1 MKICMQICKI
11 FLFFIF
17 FTFFI
22 SQSNFSQVIKRNI
35 DYYEIPKLPYVQNP
49 NKELYTIIKN
59 DFNLQLR
66 DGVILDCSKFYP
78 DAPNPYL
85 QNGYPTV
92 IMVHG
97 YGDSKVTLEN
107 FARAQ
112 SEYGYCV
119 YTFSVRGQGNS
130 GGLSNLISRTEALDL
145 IDFVNYVKHDF
156 TTGLD
161 TSKVLITGGSQG
173 GILPFM
179 ASCMG
184 MKVRCIISAL
194 SSPQFASSWI
204 ENGSIKMTFLW
215 TIDYTQD
222 TARYAPQVIA
232 MRNWV
237 YNSDTKAKWDSLA
250 YWLPQ
255 NRDYN
260 NILSQCGVP
269 ILIENAWQD
278 KFFNAL
284 GNLSTIP
291 LITVPDRYYFG
302 AVKGHGGDTSHTE
315 NLWHMN
321 FFDEWYYYWLF
332 DINNGILTRPKYH
345 YAYTM
350 FPEINN
356 MWSFGHDSTTSFPPQ
371 TLSTLK
377 LYFNKNNQLTNTPN
391 INNNDFVN
399 LNNTVASGY
408 TLTQAVQA
416 EFKGSEFNSN
426 FQKAQLVFNTNP
438 LTQDVIITN
447 TPTISLDY
455 SSNANLCQYNFQIYE
470 VNNTKAKLITRVNY
484 TDRNYTVNSRK
495 TYAIQGLSHSH
506 KFKAGNRIRVIVTN
520 LDTAPDDVSFLA
532 TNPHVLPVMVNGINK
547 MYLNSNCYLNFP
559 VLSGGTTF
567 VSNTGTDVPKN
578 YSLSQN
584 YPNPFNPITR
594 INYDLPE
601 NANVKLTIFNI
612 LGVETKTLVNEFK
625 TAGRY
630 SVEFDGGN
638 LASGMYFYRLI
649 VEDRNS
655 KVGNEKIYSAV
666 KKMVL
671 IK

>member
-1 MKICMQICKI
+1 MKNYIQVCKS
-11 FLFFIF
+11 FLFFVVIIIL
-17 FTFFI
+17 I
-22 SQSNFSQVIKRNI
+22 SQNCFPQARKKADN
-35 DYYEIPKLPYVQNP
+35 YEIPKLPYIQNP
-49 NKELYTIIKN
+49 KNTLYTVIKS

-66 DGVILDCSKFYP
+66 DGVILDCTKFYP

-97 YGDSKVTLEN
+97 YGDNKTTLEN
-107 FARAQ
+107 FALAQ
-112 SEYGYCV
+112 SGYGYCV

-145 IDFVNYVKHDF
+145 IEFVNYVKHDF
-156 TTGLD
+156 SSGLD

-173 GILPFM
+173 GILPYM

-194 SSPQFASSWI
+194 SSPTFASNWI

-215 TIDYTQD
+215 TIDYTSD

-232 MRNWV
+232 MRDWV
-237 YNSDTKAKWDSLA
+237 YNSDTKVKWDSLA

-278 KFFNAL
+278 KFFNAY

-332 DINNGILTRPKYH
+332 DINNGILTRPKFH
-345 YAYTM
+345 YAYST

-356 MWSFGHDSTTSFPPQ
+356 MWSFVHDSTNVFPPQ
-371 TLSTLK
+371 NPSTVK
-377 LYFNKNNQLTNTPN
+377 LFFNKNNQLTNTPN
-391 INNNDFVN
+391 GVVNDYIN

-416 EFKGSEFNSN
+416 EFKGSQFTTN
-426 FQKAQLVFNTNP
+426 FQKAQLIFNTST
-438 LTQDVIITN
+438 LAQDIVITN
-447 TPTISLDY
+447 TPTINLDY
-455 SSNANLCQYNFQIYE
+455 SSNANICQFNFQIYE
-470 VNNTKAKLITRVNY
+470 VNSTKAKLVTRVNY
-484 TDRNYTVNSRK
+484 TDRSYIANTRRIVS
-495 TYAIQGLSHSH
+495 IPGLSHSH
-506 KFKAGNRIRVIVTN
+506 KFKAGNKIRVIITN
-520 LDTAPDDVSFLA
+520 LDTAPDDVPFLA
-532 TNPHVLPVMVNGINK
+532 TNPHVLPVMKNGISQIF
-547 MYLNSNCYLNFP
+547 LNSNCYLNFP
-559 VLSGGTTF
+559 VTSGGISF
-567 VSNTGTDVPKN
+567 VANTADGVPEN
-578 YSLSQN
+578 YSLHQN
-584 YPNPFNPITR
+584 YPNPFNPLTR

-601 NANVKLTIFNI
+601 NGKVKLTIYNI
-612 LGVETKTLVNEFK
+612 LGREIETLVNEYK

-630 SVEFDGGN
+630 IVEFNGSTF
-638 LASGMYFYRLI
+638 ASGIYFYRI
-649 VEDRNS
+649 QVNGEREF
-655 KVGNEKIYSAV
+655 GAV
-666 KKMVL
+666 KKMIIL
-671 IK
+671 K

>member
-1 MKICMQICKI
+1 MKNDIHLCKL
-11 FLFFIF
+11 FLYLIII
-17 FTFFI
+17 TFFI
-22 SQSNFSQVIKRNI
+22 PQFSFTQVNKRDIEN
-35 DYYEIPKLPYVQNP
+35 YEISKLPYIPNP
-49 NKELYTIIKN
+49 EKVLYAIIKT

-78 DAPNPYL
+78 SEPNPYL

-97 YGDSKVTLEN
+97 YGDRKNTLEN
-107 FARAQ
+107 FATSQA
-112 SEYGYCV
+112 EYGYCV

-145 IDFVNYVKHDF
+145 IEFVNYVKHDF
-156 TTGLD
+156 VTGLD
-161 TSKVLITGGSQG
+161 TSKILITGGSQG

-184 MKVRCIISAL
+184 MKVRCIVSAL
-194 SSPQFASSWI
+194 SSPTFASSWI

-215 TIDYTQD
+215 TIDYTSD

-260 NILSQCGVP
+260 NILPQCGVP

-291 LITVPDRYYFG
+291 LVTVPDRYYFG
-302 AVKGHGGDTSHTE
+302 AVKGHGGDTSYTE
-315 NLWHMN
+315 NIWHMN
-321 FFDEWYYYWLF
+321 FFNEWYYYWLF
-332 DINNGILTRPKYH
+332 DINNGILTRPKFH
-345 YAYTM
+345 YAYSM

-356 MWSFGHDSTTSFPPQ
+356 MWSFGHDSTTVFPPQ
-371 TLSTLK
+371 TPSTLK

-391 INNNDFVN
+391 LNNNDFIN

-416 EFKGSEFNSN
+416 EFKGSQFNSN

-438 LTQDVIITN
+438 LTQDVIVTN

-484 TDRNYTVNSRK
+484 TDRNYTANTRK
-495 TYAIQGLSHSH
+495 TYTIQGLSHSH
-506 KFKAGNRIRVIVTN
+506 KFLAGNRIRVIVTN
-520 LDTAPDDVSFLA
+520 LDTSPDDVSFLA
-532 TNPHVLPVMVNGINK
+532 TNPHVLPVMINGVNK

-559 VLSGGTTF
+559 VLSGGITF
-567 VSNTGTDVPKN
+567 ASNSNESSPEN
-578 YSLSQN
+578 YLLIQN
-584 YPNPFNPITR
+584 YPNPFNPS
-594 INYDLPE
+594 
-601 NANVKLTIFNI
+601 
-612 LGVETKTLVNEFK
+612 TKIKFQIKESGFVTLKVFDIVGKEIAVLVNEK
-625 TAGRY
+625 LQAGEY
-630 SVEFDGGN
+630 EVPFSSN
-638 LASGMYFYRLI
+638 QLTSGVYFYRI
-649 VEDRNS
+649 EAGDFVS
-655 KVGNEKIYSAV
+655 I
-666 KKMVL
+666 KKMIL
-671 IK
+671 LK